1 MTRPDSGS
9 RSMSGTPLPGSSRAR
24 APRAWHTVWAVI
36 EREFAT
42 RVKSRAFILATLLT
56 PVLVVAFFGF
66 IILMELRDQTSVP
79 SLAVVD
85 ETGQLY
91 ALLAPRLEDIGFE
104 PRPVSGE
111 DADADVLDARLLD
124 GELDGHLRVD
134 GETLASGRATHRSTE
149 GLSRLRRISL
159 AGAVTQ
165 AVLEARFGGTRAD
178 VADILSGGRIDVQV
192 MSPESAEENEAS
204 LVFAL
209 AGSLLLYMALLLYG
223 GQIQR
228 AIMEEKS
235 GRIVEVIISSMRP
248 WEFLL
253 GKIVGVGAV
262 GLLQLGVW
270 IGFVMVL
277 ALAALPALPVVAAML
292 PDSFS
297 VAEVLPGLAQIAFF
311 AVCFVLGYLM
321 YASIFAAVGALNS
334 NETEAQQM
342 MWPVILVAMVPMMTL
357 GPVLDDPRGSLAVWL
372 AQVPF
377 FSPVLMF
384 ARVAAGAAALWEV
397 ALSLVLLVLGVL
409 GMAFVAGKIY
419 RVGILM
425 QGKRPT
431 LPEVW
436 RWVRQ
441 P

>member
-1 MTRPDSGS
+1 MTRPDPRNRSG
-9 RSMSGTPLPGSSRAR
+9 
-24 APRAWHTVWAVI
+24 APRSWYTVWAVI
-36 EREFAT
+36 EREFMT
-42 RVKSRAFILATLLT
+42 RVKSRAFILGTLLT
-56 PVLVVAFFGF
+56 PVIIVAFFGF
-66 IILMELRDQTSVP
+66 VVLMEVRDQTSVP
-79 SLAVVD
+79 MLAVVD
-85 ETGQLY
+85 ETGELY
-91 ALLAPRLEDIGFE
+91 PLLAPRLEEAGFE
-104 PRPVSGE
+104 PLRVSGT
-111 DADADVLDARLLD
+111 DADSAALDDRLLA
-124 GELDGHLRVD
+124 GNLGGYLRVD
-134 GETLASGRATHRSTE
+134 GETLENGRATHRSTG

-159 AGAVTQ
+159 ASAVTRS
-165 AVLEARFGGTRAD
+165 VLEARFGGTQAD
-178 VADILSGGRIDVQV
+178 VAALLSGNRIVIQV
-192 MSPESAEENEAS
+192 LSPDENDGGNEAS

-235 GRIVEVIISSMRP
+235 GRIVEIIISSMKP

-262 GLLQLGVW
+262 GLLQIGIW

-277 ALAALPALPVVAAML
+277 AIAVLPALPVVAAML

-297 VAEVLPGLAQIAFF
+297 VAEMLPDLGQLAFF
-311 AVCFVLGYLM
+311 AVCFVLGYIM
-321 YASIFAAVGALNS
+321 YASVFATVGALNS
-334 NETEAQQM
+334 NESEAQQM
-342 MWPVILVAMVPMMTL
+342 MWPVVLLAMVPMMTL
-357 GPVLDDPRGSLAVWL
+357 GPVLDEPGGTMAVWL
-372 AQVPF
+372 SQIPF

-384 ARVAAGAAALWEV
+384 TRVAVGAAAVWEV

-436 RWVRQ
+436 RWVRE